1 MKTKLN
7 LLAAGIFLAALST
20 GFGQPIIINQ
30 PQSQTNAVGTTATFW
45 VEATNSAPLAYQWQ
59 KFVAA
64 NWSDL
69 ATRTNATLVF
79 TNVQT
84 SDAADYRVAI
94 TNVDGATNSDVA
106 HLYVITP
113 PRITPT
119 ITLQHQAVHVG
130 TNASFAVTASG
141 TAPLSYQWRLDGH
154 DLSGQTSNKL
164 TFSVVQPADEG
175 DYTVVVTNVAGTVT
189 SEPARLW
196 VVPPASAF
204 IKGNF
209 TNQAGVRLPY
219 FYLLPTN
226 YTTTCRYPLL
236 FTFHGLPNDETMITT
251 PHYGYPGYANLPA
264 TKVFASYRQ
273 QEMDPMILLWPVRR
287 AGDGYADWTFQYL
300 QLASD
305 LLGRFLS
312 EVSIDTNR
320 VYVAGYSQ
328 GVNAAWDLMG
338 MRPGFFAGAAI
349 GAGWQ
354 GVTPAAAIKD
364 VPIWALC
371 AQDDDAGQI
380 GNTRSFVTA
389 LRRAGGNPI
398 YTEFVSGGHLGG
410 IFMGV
415 CTPAFVNWILS
426 QRRGVPGTA
435 EPLVAITTPTVAAI
449 YLTGMTNL
457 NLAGFAAALGRDVT
471 RVTWTNFANNA
482 KGVATGS
489 NLWSVTN
496 IPLAARRTNVIAVV
510 ATTTSWAPAFGGNTT
525 FNDILTVIQS
535 PIRATLVLQDTQ
547 AILNWSGG
555 GAPYRVQRA
564 TDLAVGD
571 WTDFLTNVVPPVSL
585 PLAGAAGFYRIVGQ

>member
-7 LLAAGIFLAALST
+7 LLAAGIYLAALGT
-20 GFGQPIIINQ
+20 GLGQPVITTQ
-30 PQSQTNAVGTTATFW
+30 PQNQTNVVGTTATFW

-69 ATRTNATLVF
+69 ADRTNATLVL

-84 SDAADYRVAI
+84 SDAADYRVAV

-106 HLYVITP
+106 HLYVLTP
-113 PRITPT
+113 PRITYT
-119 ITLQHQAVHVG
+119 ISLQHQAVDIG
-130 TNASFAVTASG
+130 SNASFAVTAFG

-164 TFSVVQPADEG
+164 SFSGAQPADEG
-175 DYTVVVTNVAGTVT
+175 DYTVVVTNVAGAVT

-196 VVPPASAF
+196 VVPLAAGF
-204 IKGNF
+204 IKGNL

-226 YTTTCRYPLL
+226 YTTTRRYPLL
-236 FTFHGLPNDETMITT
+236 FYFHGYPGDETMITT
-251 PHYGYPGYANLPA
+251 PGYGYPGYANLPA

-287 AGDGYADWTFQYL
+287 AGEATYDWSSQYR

-305 LLGRFLS
+305 LLDKFPT
-312 EVSIDTNR
+312 EFSIDTNR
-320 VYVAGYSQ
+320 VYVTGYSQ

-349 GAGWQ
+349 GAGTQ
-354 GVTPAAAIKD
+354 GSTPAAVIKN
-364 VPIWALC
+364 VPLWAWC
-371 AQDDDAGQI
+371 ASDDNP

-398 YTEFVSGGHLGG
+398 YTEYVSGGHLGG
-410 IFMGV
+410 IGMG
-415 CTPAFVNWILS
+415 CCNPAFVNWLLS
-426 QRRGVPGTA
+426 QRRGLASTN
-435 EPLVAITTPTVAAI
+435 EPILAITNPVPQAVHF
-449 YLTGMTNL
+449 TGATNL
-457 NLAGFAAALGRDVT
+457 NLAGTAAALDRDVT
-471 RVTWTNFANNA
+471 RVTWTNYANNV
-482 KGVATGS
+482 KGVASGT
-489 NLWSVTN
+489 NLWSGTN
-496 IPLAARRTNVIAVV
+496 IPLLANKTNVIAVV
-510 ATTTSWAPAFGGNTT
+510 ATITSWAPAYGGNTT
-525 FNDILTVIQS
+525 FNDTLTVIQS
-535 PIRATLVLQDTQ
+535 PIRATLAFQGTQ
-547 AILNWSGG
+547 AILNWTGG
-555 GAPYRVQRA
+555 GPPYRVQRA

-571 WTDFLTNVVPPVSL
+571 WTDFLMNVVPPVSL
-585 PLAGAAGFYRIVGQ
+585 PLDGAAGFYRIVGQ